1 VTEEDPARR
10 GGPDLGLVHIDINAA
25 QSARVYD
32 FLQGGVENFSVDR
45 EAVKEITDRAVGL
58 ERSRKQ
64 VRAKRMFLGR
74 AVRYLAGDA
83 GIRQFL
89 DLGTGIPSSENVHT
103 VAQSVAPDCRVVSVD
118 NDRVVLAYA
127 HELRRST
134 PGGAAEYIDGDLRDT
149 EHILSRAA
157 ATLDFS
163 EPIAVVF
170 VGVLHHFPDDE
181 DPWAI
186 VRRYVDAIPSG
197 SYVVIEHIGA
207 SKELVELGE
216 AAKDV
221 QAGANFKLISRTR
234 AEVARFLEGLEL
246 VDPGLVSIDDW
257 RPDGPPPEVETPN
270 PCGVGRKPLRAL

>member
-1 VTEEDPARR
+1 VTEEDPTLP
-10 GGPDLGLVHIDINAA
+10 GGPDVVRIDIGAA

-32 FLQGGVENFSVDR
+32 FLQGGIENFSVDR
-45 EAVKEITDRAVGL
+45 ETVKQITDQAVGL

-89 DLGTGIPSSENVHT
+89 DLGTGIPSPENVHT
-103 VAQSVAPDCRVVSVD
+103 VAQSVSPDCRVVSVD

-127 HELRRST
+127 HELRKST
-134 PGGAAEYIDGDLRDT
+134 PGGAADYIDGDLRNP
-149 EHILSRAA
+149 EHILSQAA

-163 EPIAVVF
+163 KPIAVVL

-186 VRRYVDAIPSG
+186 VRRYVDAVPPG
-197 SYVVIEHIGA
+197 SYVVIEHIGE
-207 SKELVELGE
+207 SEELVKLGE
-216 AAKDV
+216 AVKAV
-221 QAGANFKLISRTR
+221 QTDANFTLIPRNR
-234 AEVARFLEGLEL
+234 AEVGRFFEGLEL
-246 VDPGLVSIDDW
+246 VEPGLVSIDDW

-270 PCGVGRKPLRAL
+270 PCGVARKL

>member
-74 AVRYLAGDA
+74 AVRYLAGEA

-163 EPIAVVF
+163 EPIAVVL

-270 PCGVGRKPLRAL
+270 PCGVGRKPPRAL

>member
-1 VTEEDPARR
+1 MTEEDPARR
-10 GGPDLGLVHIDINAA
+10 GGPDFGLVHIDINAA
-25 QSARVYD
+25 QSSRVYD

-74 AVRYLAGDA
+74 AVRYLAGEV

-89 DLGTGIPSSENVHT
+89 DIGTGIPSAENVLT
-103 VAQSVAPDCRVVSVD
+103 VAQSTAPDCRVVSVD

-134 PGGAAEYIDGDLRDT
+134 PEGAADYVDGDLRDT
-149 EHILSRAA
+149 EYILSQAA

-170 VGVLHHFPDDE
+170 VGVLHHFSDDE

-186 VRRYVDAIPSG
+186 VRRYVDALPSG
-197 SYVVIEHIGA
+197 SYVVIEHIGE
-207 SKELVELGE
+207 SKELEELGE
-216 AAKDV
+216 AVKSV
-221 QAGANFKLISRTR
+221 QAGANFTLIPRSMADVR
-234 AEVARFLEGLEL
+234 RFFEGLEL
-246 VDPGLVSIDDW
+246 VEPGLVSIDDW

-270 PCGVGRKPLRAL
+270 PCGVGRKP

>member
-10 GGPDLGLVHIDINAA
+10 AGPDLGFVHIDINAA

-45 EAVKEITDRAVGL
+45 AAVKEITDRAVGL

-74 AVRYLAGDA
+74 AVRYLAGDV

-89 DLGTGIPSSENVHT
+89 DLGTGIPSPENVQT
-103 VAQSVAPDCRVVSVD
+103 VAQSTAPACRVVSVD

-134 PGGAAEYIDGDLRDT
+134 PGGAADYIDGDLRDT
-149 EHILSRAA
+149 DHILSKAA

-163 EPIAVVF
+163 EPIAVVL

-186 VRRYVDAIPSG
+186 VRRYVDAVPSG
-197 SYVVIEHIGA
+197 SYFVIEHIGE
-207 SKELVELGE
+207 SKELFELGE
-216 AAKDV
+216 AVKE
-221 QAGANFKLISRTR
+221 QAGANFKLISRSI
-234 AEVARFLEGLEL
+234 AEVGRFFQGLEL
-246 VDPGLVSIDDW
+246 VEPGLVSIDDW
-257 RPDGPPPEVETPN
+257 RPEGPPPEVETPN
-270 PCGVGRKPLRAL
+270 PCGIGRKP

>member
-1 VTEEDPARR
+1 MTEEDPALP
-10 GGPDLGLVHIDINAA
+10 GGPDLVRIDIGAA

-32 FLQGGVENFSVDR
+32 FLQGGIENFSVDR
-45 EAVKEITDRAVGL
+45 EAVRQITDQAVGL

-74 AVRYLAGDA
+74 AVRYLAGEA

-89 DLGTGIPSSENVHT
+89 DLGTGIPSPENVHT
-103 VAQSVAPDCRVVSVD
+103 VAQSVSPDCRVVSVD

-134 PGGAAEYIDGDLRDT
+134 VGGAADYIDGDLRNPG
-149 EHILSRAA
+149 HILSQAA

-163 EPIAVVF
+163 EPTAVVF

-186 VRRYVDAIPSG
+186 VRRYVDALPSG
-197 SYVVIEHIGA
+197 SYVVIEHIGE
-207 SKELVELGE
+207 SEELVKLGE
-216 AAKDV
+216 AVKAV
-221 QAGANFKLISRTR
+221 QTDANFTLIPRNR
-234 AEVARFLEGLEL
+234 AEVGRFFEGLEL
-246 VDPGLVSIDDW
+246 VEPGLVSIDDW
-257 RPDGPPPEVETPN
+257 RPDGPAPEVETPN
-270 PCGVGRKPLRAL
+270 PCGVGRKL